1 MKPRHSDT
9 YRAAR
14 RNTARKSGVKW
25 RDLPRTIIN
34 KRQVQVDQPRMT
46 ALGNEPPRR

>member
-1 MKPRHSDT
+1 MKARHTDS

-14 RNTARKSGVKW
+14 RNAARMSGVKW
-25 RDLPRTIIN
+25 RDLPRTMIN

-46 ALGNEPPRR
+46 ALGNKPPRR